1 MCIPECTVKQGCY
14 NFPYKKTGKY
24 CSKHALEGMIN
35 VRIKKCE
42 LYDICKTAATYN
54 YPGIKPPIRCSYHKK
69 DGMRDVVHPQCQ
81 FIEGCELNAQYN
93 YINVKGRIYCK
104 NHALDGMVCKDA
116 RMCKFIG
123 CKIGASFCPP
133 NSTDRTF
140 CAAHAPDDYVDTCST
155 FCKNCKDTQVYCHAN
170 DGYCF
175 KCYNELHPDKPNP
188 RQHKVRENAVV
199 ENVKTYYPNVIVD
212 EKVAGGKSQKRPDM
226 LIDLSTHVIIIEVD
240 EDQHRR
246 YEKGSDE
253 SRIKILQEDIKKL
266 VVMIRFNPDFYKNS
280 KNVGIKSCWK
290 KVFEIMTI
298 VDRVNWNARLA
309 RLQEVVT
316 HYINNIPTENCLV
329 KLFFHNHD
337 DESHNNPLNV
347 IHDVV
352 DSSINEFDGEKI
364 IDYNNLPML
373 MENLQID
380 ENNNNNNCNITL

>member
-1 MCIPECTVKQGCY
+1 MCKVPNCKTKYGSY
-14 NFPYKKTGKY
+14 NFPDEKTGKY
-24 CSKHALEGMIN
+24 CMDHALEGMIN
-35 VRIKKCE
+35 VTLKLCKYPNCTTSAIYGRFKGNKIRCGEHKE
-42 LYDICKTAATYN
+42 ADMYDVHHTQCKFDGCLLVAYFNEEGVSGAKYCKLHSTPEMRNTDKRICK
-54 YPGIKPPIRCSYHKK
+54 H
-69 DGMRDVVHPQCQ
+69 
-81 FIEGCELNAQYN
+81 E
-93 YINVKGRIYCK
+93 
-104 NHALDGMVCKDA
+104 
-116 RMCKFIG
+116 G
-123 CKIGASFCPP
+123 CKIHAVFSDPDVK
-133 NSTDRTF
+133 SRDF
-140 CAAHAPDDYVDTCST
+140 CAAHKPQVYTDICSRR
-155 FCKNCKDTQVYCHAN
+155 CKHCKDTQVYCHAN

-175 KCYNELHPDKPNP
+175 KCYNELHPNNPNP

-212 EKVAGGKSQKRPDM
+212 EKVAGGTSQKRPDM
-226 LIDLSTHVIIIEVD
+226 LIDLPTHVIIIEVD

-298 VDRVNWNARLA
+298 ADHVNWKARLA
-309 RLQEVVT
+309 RLKEVVT

-364 IDYNNLPML
+364 IDYNNNNLPVL
-373 MENLQID
+373 MENLQIGG
-380 ENNNNNNCNITL
+380 NNNCNITL

>member
-1 MCIPECTVKQGCY
+1 MCKVPNCPKKGGCFNY
-14 NFPYKKTGKY
+14 SSKKTGKY
-24 CSKHALEGMIN
+24 CSYHALDGMIN
-35 VRIKKCE
+35 VRIYKCE
-42 LYDICKTAATYN
+42 LNSICEKAATYN
-54 YPGIKPPIRCSYHKK
+54 YPGIKPPIRCSEHKIN
-69 DGMRDVVHPQCQ
+69 GMRDVVHPKCHLDN
-81 FIEGCELNAQYN
+81 CESTAYFNEDGVPGAKYCRAHATPEMRN
-93 YINVKGRIYCK
+93 IDKRICK
-104 NHALDGMVCKDA
+104 HE
-116 RMCKFIG
+116 G
-123 CKIGASFCPP
+123 CKIHAVFSDPDVK
-133 NSTDRTF
+133 SRDF
-140 CAAHAPDDYVDTCST
+140 CAAHKPKVYTDICSATCKK
-155 FCKNCKDTQVYCHAN
+155 CEKTQVYRGAN

-175 KCYNELHPDKPNP
+175 KCYNELHPNNPNP

-212 EKVAGGKSQKRPDM
+212 EKVAGGTSQKRPDM
-226 LIDLSTHVIIIEVD
+226 LIDLPTHVIIIEVD

-290 KVFEIMTI
+290 KVFEIMVN
-298 VDRVNWNARLA
+298 VDKVNWAIRLA
-309 RLQEVVT
+309 RLKEVVT

-364 IDYNNLPML
+364 IDNNLPIL
-373 MENLQID
+373 MENLQIN
-380 ENNNNNNCNITL
+380 ENITL